1 MYLTKFDI
9 QKLQDLSIESVAD
22 KLNLTVRAHKAICP
36 FHDDTHASLTFNVHK
51 NRYRCFVC
59 DAHGC
64 TIDLV
69 MNTEGWSF
77 TESCMWLANEFG
89 IVLTNEGGGGH
100 KSLNPHPKLPHP
112 SSLNPQHSTLSPQP
126 EAKPDIPYLERLMA
140 HPILNDE
147 ACLFLFG
154 ERKISPEVVRMLGIS
169 SISYNC
175 PMSSAPRTMYY
186 DGPALLIP
194 YRDVDGK
201 LVSVQSRYL
210 GDSKIQNSKD
220 STIES
225 LNGKALESL
234 NSLKERPRF
243 RFPKGSTCHVFN
255 LPVLKTLKTD
265 EPLFITEGVTDC
277 MAIMSAGFK
286 AIAIPSA
293 TLLKREDI
301 DLIRSM
307 LIARSSSLHMYPD
320 NDEPGERLYF
330 QLKELLPQLKRQQ
343 LPVGFKDVGQ
353 YWAAIQKN
361 QRPQLKRI
369 MR

>member
-1 MYLTKFDI
+1 MYLTKYDI

-36 FHDDTHASLTFNVHK
+36 FHDDTHASLTFNVRK

-89 IVLTNEGGGGH
+89 ILLSNGGGGFH

-112 SSLNPQHSTLSPQP
+112 SSLNPQP
-126 EAKPDIPYLERLMA
+126 EAKSDIPYLERLMA
-140 HPILNDE
+140 QPILNNE
-147 ACLFLFG
+147 ARTFLFE
-154 ERKISPEVVRMLGIS
+154 ERKISPEAVRMLGIS

-210 GDSKIQNSKD
+210 GN
-220 STIES
+220 E
-225 LNGKALESL
+225 
-234 NSLKERPRF
+234 ERPRF

-255 LPVLKTLKTD
+255 IPVLKTLKTD

-277 MAIMSAGFK
+277 MAILSAGFK

-330 QLKELLPQLKRQQ
+330 QLKDLFPQLKRQQ

-353 YWAAIQKN
+353 YWAAIHRN
-361 QRPQLKRI
+361 QH
-369 MR
+369 

>member
-1 MYLTKFDI
+1 MYLTKYDI
-9 QKLQDLSIESVAD
+9 QKLKDLSIESVAD

-36 FHDDTHASLTFNVHK
+36 FHDDTHASLTFNVRK

-89 IVLTNEGGGGH
+89 ILLSNGGGGFH

-112 SSLNPQHSTLSPQP
+112 SSLNPQP
-126 EAKPDIPYLERLMA
+126 EAKSDIPYLERLMA
-140 HPILNDE
+140 QPILNNE
-147 ACLFLFG
+147 ARTFLFE
-154 ERKISPEVVRMLGIS
+154 ERKISPEAVRMLGIS

-210 GDSKIQNSKD
+210 GN
-220 STIES
+220 E
-225 LNGKALESL
+225 
-234 NSLKERPRF
+234 ERPRF

-277 MAIMSAGFK
+277 MAILSAGFK

-330 QLKELLPQLKRQQ
+330 QLKDLFPQLKRQQ

-353 YWAAIQKN
+353 YWAAIHRN
-361 QRPQLKRI
+361 QH
-369 MR
+369 

>member
-1 MYLTKFDI
+1 MYLTKYDI
-9 QKLQDLSIESVAD
+9 LKLQDLSIESVAD

-36 FHDDTHASLTFNVHK
+36 FHDDTHASLTFNVRK

-77 TESCMWLANEFG
+77 SESCMWLANEFG
-89 IVLTNEGGGGH
+89 ILLSNGGGGFH

-112 SSLNPQHSTLSPQP
+112 SSLNPQP
-126 EAKPDIPYLERLMA
+126 EAKSDIPYLERLMA
-140 HPILNDE
+140 QPILNNE
-147 ACLFLFG
+147 ARTFLFE

-210 GDSKIQNSKD
+210 GN
-220 STIES
+220 E
-225 LNGKALESL
+225 
-234 NSLKERPRF
+234 ERPRF

-277 MAIMSAGFK
+277 MAMLSAGFK

-330 QLKELLPQLKRQQ
+330 QLKDLFPQLKRQQ

>member
-1 MYLTKFDI
+1 MYLTKYDI
-9 QKLQDLSIESVAD
+9 QKLKDLSIESVAD

-36 FHDDTHASLTFNVHK
+36 FHDDTHASLTFNVRK

-89 IVLTNEGGGGH
+89 IVLSNGGGGFH

-112 SSLNPQHSTLSPQP
+112 SSLNPQP
-126 EAKPDIPYLERLMA
+126 EAKSDIPYLERLMA
-140 HPILNDE
+140 QPILNNE
-147 ACLFLFG
+147 ARTFLFE

-210 GDSKIQNSKD
+210 GN
-220 STIES
+220 E
-225 LNGKALESL
+225 
-234 NSLKERPRF
+234 ERPRF

-277 MAIMSAGFK
+277 MAILSAGFK

-330 QLKELLPQLKRQQ
+330 QLKDLFPQLKRQQ

-353 YWAAIQKN
+353 YWAAIHRN
-361 QRPQLKRI
+361 QH
-369 MR
+369 

>member
-1 MYLTKFDI
+1 MYLTKYDI
-9 QKLQDLSIESVAD
+9 QKLKDLSIESVAD
-22 KLNLTVRAHKAICP
+22 KLNLTVRAHKAIGP
-36 FHDDTHASLTFNVHK
+36 FHDDTHASLTFNVRK

-89 IVLTNEGGGGH
+89 ILLSNGGGGFH

-112 SSLNPQHSTLSPQP
+112 SSLNPQP
-126 EAKPDIPYLERLMA
+126 EAKSDIPYLERLMA
-140 HPILNDE
+140 QPILNNE
-147 ACLFLFG
+147 ARTFLFE

-210 GDSKIQNSKD
+210 GN
-220 STIES
+220 E
-225 LNGKALESL
+225 
-234 NSLKERPRF
+234 ERPRF

-277 MAIMSAGFK
+277 MAILSAGFK

-330 QLKELLPQLKRQQ
+330 QLKDLFPQLKRQQ

>member
-1 MYLTKFDI
+1 
-9 QKLQDLSIESVAD
+9 
-22 KLNLTVRAHKAICP
+22 
-36 FHDDTHASLTFNVHK
+36 
-51 NRYRCFVC
+51 
-59 DAHGC
+59 
-64 TIDLV
+64 
-69 MNTEGWSF
+69 
-77 TESCMWLANEFG
+77 
-89 IVLTNEGGGGH
+89 
-100 KSLNPHPKLPHP
+100 
-112 SSLNPQHSTLSPQP
+112 
-126 EAKPDIPYLERLMA
+126 MA
-140 HPILNDE
+140 QPILNNE
-147 ACLFLFG
+147 ARTFLFE
-154 ERKISPEVVRMLGIS
+154 ERKISPEAVRMLGIS

-210 GDSKIQNSKD
+210 GN
-220 STIES
+220 E
-225 LNGKALESL
+225 
-234 NSLKERPRF
+234 ERPRF

-265 EPLFITEGVTDC
+265 EQLFITEGVTDC
-277 MAIMSAGFK
+277 MAILSAGFK

-330 QLKELLPQLKRQQ
+330 QLKDLFPQLKRQQ

-353 YWAAIQKN
+353 YWAAIHRN
-361 QRPQLKRI
+361 QH
-369 MR
+369 

>member
-1 MYLTKFDI
+1 MYLTKYDI
-9 QKLQDLSIESVAD
+9 LKLQDLSIESVAD

-36 FHDDTHASLTFNVHK
+36 FHDDTHASLTFNVRK

-89 IVLTNEGGGGH
+89 ILLSNGGGGFH

-112 SSLNPQHSTLSPQP
+112 SSLNPQP
-126 EAKPDIPYLERLMA
+126 EAKSDIPYLERLMA
-140 HPILNDE
+140 QPILNNE
-147 ACLFLFG
+147 ARTFLFE
-154 ERKISPEVVRMLGIS
+154 ERKISPEAVRMLGIS

-210 GDSKIQNSKD
+210 GN
-220 STIES
+220 E
-225 LNGKALESL
+225 
-234 NSLKERPRF
+234 ERPRF

-277 MAIMSAGFK
+277 MAILSAGFK

-330 QLKELLPQLKRQQ
+330 QLKDLFPQLKRQQ

>member
-1 MYLTKFDI
+1 MYLTKYDI
-9 QKLQDLSIESVAD
+9 QKLKDLSIESVAD

-36 FHDDTHASLTFNVHK
+36 FHDDTHASLTFNVRK

-89 IVLTNEGGGGH
+89 ILLSNGGGGFH

-112 SSLNPQHSTLSPQP
+112 SSLNPQP
-126 EAKPDIPYLERLMA
+126 EAKSDIPYLERLMA
-140 HPILNDE
+140 QPILNNE
-147 ACLFLFG
+147 ARTFLFE
-154 ERKISPEVVRMLGIS
+154 ERKISPEAVRMLGIS

-210 GDSKIQNSKD
+210 GN
-220 STIES
+220 E
-225 LNGKALESL
+225 
-234 NSLKERPRF
+234 ERPRF

-277 MAIMSAGFK
+277 MAILSAGFK

-330 QLKELLPQLKRQQ
+330 QLKDLFPQLKRQQ

>member
-1 MYLTKFDI
+1 MYLTKYDI
-9 QKLQDLSIESVAD
+9 LKLQDLSIESVAD

-36 FHDDTHASLTFNVHK
+36 FHDDTHASLTFNVRK

-77 TESCMWLANEFG
+77 SESCMWLANEFG
-89 IVLTNEGGGGH
+89 ILLSNGGGGFH

-112 SSLNPQHSTLSPQP
+112 SSLNPQP
-126 EAKPDIPYLERLMA
+126 EAKSDIPYLERLMA
-140 HPILNDE
+140 QPILNNE
-147 ACLFLFG
+147 ARTFLFE

-210 GDSKIQNSKD
+210 GN
-220 STIES
+220 E
-225 LNGKALESL
+225 
-234 NSLKERPRF
+234 ERPRF

-277 MAIMSAGFK
+277 MAILSAGFK

-330 QLKELLPQLKRQQ
+330 QLKDLFPQLKRQQ

>member
-1 MYLTKFDI
+1 MYLTKYDI
-9 QKLQDLSIESVAD
+9 LKLQDLSIESVAD

-36 FHDDTHASLTFNVHK
+36 FHDDTHASLTFNVRK

-89 IVLTNEGGGGH
+89 ILLSNGGGGFH

-112 SSLNPQHSTLSPQP
+112 SSLNPQP
-126 EAKPDIPYLERLMA
+126 EAKSDIPYLERLMA
-140 HPILNDE
+140 QPILNNE
-147 ACLFLFG
+147 ARTFLFE

-210 GDSKIQNSKD
+210 GN
-220 STIES
+220 E
-225 LNGKALESL
+225 
-234 NSLKERPRF
+234 ERPRF

-255 LPVLKTLKTD
+255 IPVLKTLKTD

-277 MAIMSAGFK
+277 MAILSAGFK

-330 QLKELLPQLKRQQ
+330 QLKDLFPQLKRQQ

>member
-1 MYLTKFDI
+1 MYLTKYDI
-9 QKLQDLSIESVAD
+9 QKLKDLSIESVAD

-36 FHDDTHASLTFNVHK
+36 FHDDTHASLTFNVRK

-89 IVLTNEGGGGH
+89 ILLSNGGGGFH

-112 SSLNPQHSTLSPQP
+112 SSLNPQP
-126 EAKPDIPYLERLMA
+126 EAKSDIPYLERLMA
-140 HPILNDE
+140 QPILNNE
-147 ACLFLFG
+147 ARTFLFE

-201 LVSVQSRYL
+201 LISVQSRYL
-210 GDSKIQNSKD
+210 GN
-220 STIES
+220 E
-225 LNGKALESL
+225 
-234 NSLKERPRF
+234 ERPRF

-255 LPVLKTLKTD
+255 IPVLKTLKTD

-277 MAIMSAGFK
+277 MAILSAGFK

-330 QLKELLPQLKRQQ
+330 QLKDLFPQLKRQQ

-353 YWAAIQKN
+353 YWAANHRN
-361 QRPQLKRI
+361 QH
-369 MR
+369 

>member
-1 MYLTKFDI
+1 MYLTKYDI
-9 QKLQDLSIESVAD
+9 LKLQDLSIESVAD

-36 FHDDTHASLTFNVHK
+36 FHDDTHASLTFNVRK

-77 TESCMWLANEFG
+77 SESCMWLANEFG
-89 IVLTNEGGGGH
+89 ILLSNGGGGFH

-112 SSLNPQHSTLSPQP
+112 SSLNPQP
-126 EAKPDIPYLERLMA
+126 EAKSDIPYLERLMA
-140 HPILNDE
+140 QPILNNE
-147 ACLFLFG
+147 ARTFLFE

-210 GDSKIQNSKD
+210 GN
-220 STIES
+220 E
-225 LNGKALESL
+225 
-234 NSLKERPRF
+234 ERPRF

-277 MAIMSAGFK
+277 VAILSAGFK

-330 QLKELLPQLKRQQ
+330 QLKDLFPQLKRQQ

>member
-1 MYLTKFDI
+1 MYLTKYDI
-9 QKLQDLSIESVAD
+9 QKLKDLSIESVAD

-36 FHDDTHASLTFNVHK
+36 FHDDTHASLTFNVRK

-59 DAHGC
+59 DAHGG

-77 TESCMWLANEFG
+77 SESCMWLANEFG
-89 IVLTNEGGGGH
+89 ILLSNGGGGFH

-112 SSLNPQHSTLSPQP
+112 SSLNPQP
-126 EAKPDIPYLERLMA
+126 EAKSDIPYLERLMA
-140 HPILNDE
+140 QPILNNE
-147 ACLFLFG
+147 ARTFLFE

-210 GDSKIQNSKD
+210 GN
-220 STIES
+220 E
-225 LNGKALESL
+225 
-234 NSLKERPRF
+234 ERPRF

-277 MAIMSAGFK
+277 MAILSAGFK

-330 QLKELLPQLKRQQ
+330 QLKDLFPQLKRQQ

>member
-1 MYLTKFDI
+1 MYLTKYDI
-9 QKLQDLSIESVAD
+9 QKLKDLSIESVAD

-36 FHDDTHASLTFNVHK
+36 FHDDTHASLTFNVRK

-89 IVLTNEGGGGH
+89 ILLSNGGGGFH

-112 SSLNPQHSTLSPQP
+112 SSLNPQP
-126 EAKPDIPYLERLMA
+126 EAKSDIPYLERLMA
-140 HPILNDE
+140 QPILNNE
-147 ACLFLFG
+147 ARTFLFE

-210 GDSKIQNSKD
+210 GN
-220 STIES
+220 E
-225 LNGKALESL
+225 
-234 NSLKERPRF
+234 ERPRF

-255 LPVLKTLKTD
+255 IPVLKTLKTD

-277 MAIMSAGFK
+277 MAILSAGFK

-330 QLKELLPQLKRQQ
+330 QLKDLFPQLKRQQ

>member
-1 MYLTKFDI
+1 MYLTKYDI
-9 QKLQDLSIESVAD
+9 QKLKDLSIESVAD

-36 FHDDTHASLTFNVHK
+36 FHDDTHASLTFNVRK

-77 TESCMWLANEFG
+77 SESCMWLANEFG
-89 IVLTNEGGGGH
+89 ILLSNGGGGFH
-100 KSLNPHPKLPHP
+100 KSLNP
-112 SSLNPQHSTLSPQP
+112 QP
-126 EAKPDIPYLERLMA
+126 EAKSDIPYLERLMA
-140 HPILNDE
+140 QPILNNE
-147 ACLFLFG
+147 ARTFLFE

-210 GDSKIQNSKD
+210 GN
-220 STIES
+220 E
-225 LNGKALESL
+225 
-234 NSLKERPRF
+234 ERPRF

-277 MAIMSAGFK
+277 MAILSAGFK

-330 QLKELLPQLKRQQ
+330 QLKDLFPQLKRQQ